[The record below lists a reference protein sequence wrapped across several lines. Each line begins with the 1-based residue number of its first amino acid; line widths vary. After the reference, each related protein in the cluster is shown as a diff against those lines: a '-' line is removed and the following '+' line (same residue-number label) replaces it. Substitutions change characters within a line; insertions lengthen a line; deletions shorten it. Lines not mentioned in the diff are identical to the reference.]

1 MPSFRRR
8 TTAVLAT
15 LALVAAPAAAKAQ
28 AWTYASFQAPAIVD
42 REYNFAVADGGDAGT
57 SLLFQWREGFSPVSQ
72 LSLDVGFADPD
83 FGDGRFLVGGT
94 YARQLIRANSD
105 VPLDLMM
112 TGGVYGAFGGD
123 HQLFRIPVG
132 VSVGHRFPLE
142 GQLAITPYI
151 HPRASIDI
159 PTGEGSDTEINVAF
173 DLGVNFEVTRQLSL
187 RFGAVFNDLEQ
198 DGFGLSVAYRPR
210 GLRR

>member
-1 MPSFRRR
+1 
-8 TTAVLAT
+8 VLAT
-15 LALVAAPAAAKAQ
+15 LAIVAAPAAAEAQ
-28 AWTYASFQAPAIVD
+28 AWTYPSFQPPVIVD
-42 REYNFAVADGGDAGT
+42 REYNFGVASGDDNGT

-83 FGDGRFLVGGT
+83 FGDGRFLIGGA
-94 YARQLIRANSD
+94 YARQMIRANAD
-105 VPLDLMM
+105 VPLDLML
-112 TGGVYGAFGGD
+112 TAGAYGSFGD
-123 HQLFRIPVG
+123 DVQVFRIPVG

-142 GQLAITPYI
+142 GQLALTPYI

-159 PTGEGSDTEINVAF
+159 FTGDMDDTEINVGF

-187 RFGAVFNDLEQ
+187 RFAAVINELEQ
-198 DGFGLSVAYRPR
+198 DGFGFSVAYRPR